1 MPTAS
6 SQQDMHVSHYQ
17 TNADESSKRKNP
29 DFFVLFCFCFVTF
42 LFLYITVQSLA
53 NWRRA
58 LGMELWG
65 RGVVGT
71 WFLGDLF
78 LQHWRPSHK
87 ALSQH
92 SVLLSSGPSP
102 SQVHP
107 TPNRGVVLSVP
118 LHPMSCELLPAL
130 LKVQPSPLEV
140 FEAKRGDEQGVLSS
154 PLAPG
159 HASFAQLFSIISLPG
174 AVHRV

>member
-1 MPTAS
+1 MPWLCVCA
-6 SQQDMHVSHYQ
+6 
-17 TNADESSKRKNP
+17 AEAGGLP
-29 DFFVLFCFCFVTF
+29 
-42 LFLYITVQSLA
+42 I
-53 NWRRA
+53 
-58 LGMELWG
+58 
-65 RGVVGT
+65 
-71 WFLGDLF
+71 
-78 LQHWRPSHK
+78 
-87 ALSQH
+87 
-92 SVLLSSGPSP
+92 LLSSGPSP

-140 FEAKRGDEQGVLSS
+140 FEAKRGDEQGVLLS